1 LLGTYNSKLLALV
14 AGLCEGRVIAM
25 AGSLNML
32 LAYLAAWITLTTIL
46 WKLRGDK
53 ENSRLAIS
61 PLMIVL
67 RVPSSFKV
75 FDKLRS
81 CWLLGLAFDLGVIA
95 TFLLMA
101 EFYRITITRLI
112 DLMRGHTGG
121 VAPIMPIIPGVT
133 ISLETFLYLLPGL
146 SLAIIFHELSHA
158 LAARYE
164 GIKVKSTGFLVALGI
179 LPAAFVEPD
188 DKELARAPLRSRL
201 RVYAAGILANI
212 VLFAMVTAVI
222 MLLTQSGAYITIID
236 VSPGSFAEKA
246 GIQRG
251 DVFTSIVVNG
261 TSLSD
266 VPSFMNYLMKL
277 RAENGGTLSNVTL
290 VVVFVKPS
298 GENIT
303 VVKPA
308 APNDTADR
316 EVYERIGIYLGDAPA
331 SLVRS
336 GISGPTAHSIFV
348 ILMLASMINI
358 GLAVINAAPL
368 FVTDGAQ
375 ILRDIAVEKLGEDRG
390 KLVASII
397 STMTLAVLLPNIQ
410 L

>member
-1 LLGTYNSKLLALV
+1 
-14 AGLCEGRVIAM
+14 M
-25 AGSLNML
+25 AGSLNVL

-53 ENSRLAIS
+53 EDSRLAVS
-61 PLMIVL
+61 PLMVVL
-67 RVPSSFKV
+67 RIPSSFKV
-75 FDKLRS
+75 FDRLRNY
-81 CWLLGLAFDLGVIA
+81 WLLGLAFDLGIAA

-101 EFYRITITRLI
+101 EFYRLTITRI
-112 DLMRGHTGG
+112 MDLVKGHVGG

-133 ISLETFLYLLPGL
+133 ISIETFLYLLPGL

-164 GIKVKSTGFLVALGI
+164 GIRVKSTGFLVALGI

-188 DKELARAPLRSRL
+188 DEELARAPLRSRL
-201 RVYAAGILANI
+201 RVYAAGILANV
-212 VLFAMVTAVI
+212 VLFAAITAVI
-222 MLLTQSGAYITIID
+222 MLLTKGGTYITIID

-246 GIQRG
+246 GIQSG

-261 TSLSD
+261 TSFSN

-298 GENIT
+298 GENVT

-308 APNDTADR
+308 APDDAADK

-331 SLVRS
+331 FLVKS
-336 GISGPTAHSIFV
+336 GISGSTAYSIFV
-348 ILMLASMINI
+348 VLMLASMINI

-375 ILRDIAVEKLGEDRG
+375 MLRDIAVEKLGEDRG

-397 STMTLAVLLPNIQ
+397 SMITLAVLLPNIQ